1 MSNPELLSLSGV
13 RLPSGGRIA
22 REMPLAPEKRTE
34 RYIQSFDAHTLI
46 YDCFANGDT
55 LTLICPRLLNLWPLV
70 RDGLRVDGK
79 RPRIRR
85 KKYLRYEEL
94 RIKGNLSSVV
104 TIECEDGPLPVPV
117 NPICTDLFDGQNVL
131 VTQCKDTPI
140 EWITDWARY
149 HVQTHGV
156 SGVLLYDNGST
167 TVAPADIQH
176 ALRAVDGIQT
186 AVVISTPFPYGDK
199 AGGRFVTPTK
209 FLQTAILNIGRLRFF
224 GRANGVLSLDVDEML
239 EPSGGT
245 TLFDRAR
252 QSKLGIVSFTG
263 EWLFTEHDGP
273 QLQKHHNL
281 RVAGRTCKN
290 PKWCAVPNKG
300 VAKFSWA
307 VHRPG
312 GIFAPF
318 TKTDALK
325 YWHCFSTSTSWKQNR
340 SGRPQGAEV
349 ATDAVEAFDQYI
361 K

>member
-1 MSNPELLSLSGV
+1 
-13 RLPSGGRIA
+13 
-22 REMPLAPEKRTE
+22 MPLAPEKRSE

-85 KKYLRYEEL
+85 KKFLRYEEL
-94 RIKGNLSSVV
+94 RVTGSIGSNV
-104 TIECEDGPLPVPV
+104 TIECDGGPLPVPV
-117 NPICTDLFDGQNVL
+117 HPMGSEMFDGQNVL

-156 SGVLLYDNGST
+156 TGVLLYDNGST
-167 TVAPADIQH
+167 TVAPADIQQ
-176 ALRAVDGIQT
+176 ALRAVDGIRT

-224 GRANGVLSLDVDEML
+224 GQANGVLSLDVDEML
-239 EPSGGT
+239 QPVDGT
-245 TLFDRAR
+245 NIFEMAR
-252 QSKLGIVSFTG
+252 NSKLGIVSFTG
-263 EWLFTEHDGP
+263 EWLFADGTGP
-273 QLQKHHNL
+273 QLQKDHSL
-281 RVAGRTCKN
+281 RVDGRLCSN
-290 PKWCAVPNKG
+290 PKWCAAPNKG
-300 VAKFSWA
+300 VARYSWA

-312 GIFAPF
+312 GIFVPF

-325 YWHCFSTSTSWKQNR
+325 YWHCFSTSTSWKQKR
-340 SGRPQGAEV
+340 AGRPENAEP
-349 ATDAVEAFDQYI
+349 ARDAIKAFNTYL
-361 K
+361 

>member
-22 REMPLAPEKRTE
+22 REMPLAPEKRSE

-85 KKYLRYEEL
+85 KKFLRYEEL
-94 RIKGNLSSVV
+94 RVKGTLASSVSV
-104 TIECEDGPLPVPV
+104 EIDKDTLPVPI
-117 NPICTDLFDGQNVL
+117 NAIETPRFARRNVL
-131 VTQCKDTPI
+131 VTQCKNTPI
-140 EWITDWARY
+140 DWITDWAKY
-149 HVQTHGV
+149 HAATHSV
-156 SGVLLYDNGST
+156 DAVLLFDNGST
-167 TVAPADIQH
+167 TVSP
-176 ALRAVDGIQT
+176 VDIQT
-186 AVVISTPFPYGDK
+186 ALRSVKGIKTAYVISTPFPYGDN

-209 FLQTAILNIGRLRFF
+209 FLQTAVLNLGRLRFF
-224 GRANGVLSLDVDEML
+224 GNAAGVLSLDVDEML
-239 EPSGGT
+239 PPMNGGT
-245 TLFDRAR
+245 IFDLATK
-252 QSKLGIVSFTG
+252 SPLGIVSFTG
-263 EWLFTEHDGP
+263 EWLFTEQDGP
-273 QLQKHHNL
+273 QPQKHHNL
-281 RVAGRTCKN
+281 RVPGRNCKN

-300 VAKFSWA
+300 AAKFSWA

-312 GIFAPF
+312 GILAPF

-340 SGRPQGAEV
+340 SGRPSGAEI
-349 ATDAVEAFDQYI
+349 AKTAVDAFDTYL